1 MPENLL
7 IAIAWPYANAEIHVG
22 NITGSHLPGDI
33 VARYHRLKGNKVLM
47 VSGTDSH
54 GTPVTLAADK
64 EGKPVEEVYKKYH
77 DGFIEV
83 FKGYGIT
90 YDLFTTTH
98 TENHFKVSQAMFLA
112 LKKNGFLFT
121 QKSMQWYSPS
131 SKRFLPD
138 RYVEGTCYICGY
150 ESARSDQCDNCGNV
164 LEPEKLINPRSKEGD
179 ILSGSKGGALELRE
193 TEHFYLDLSKLEPDV
208 KQFLR
213 ERADHMRDTVIGES
227 LRKIE
232 SEGLKPRSITRD
244 LDWGIPVPLEGWE
257 GKCLYVWIEAVVG
270 YLSAAIEWS
279 QLSGNALSESK
290 GEKARAER
298 SEPTGE
304 RSRSE
309 AWLEWWAN
317 PESKHFYFQGKD
329 NIFFHTSM
337 WPAELM
343 GAGEQFFEFFSPS
356 PQPSPK
362 KGEGVKLTL
371 PYDVPAN
378 QFMNLEGQKISGSRN
393 WAVWGLDAL
402 TRYDP
407 DALRYYLTVNMPEA
421 KDSDWDWAEFVARNN
436 NELVATWGNL
446 ANRVLAFC
454 YKNWEGHVPGD
465 KGEPLS
471 LRDADLDLLAVIENG
486 FKSVGVELEAVR
498 LRSALG
504 EAMKLATAVNVYLDV
519 NAPWRAIKTDK
530 ASAALTVYTA
540 LKAIDSLKV
549 IFSPFLPFTSERLHT
564 FFGYESTLF
573 GEQYV
578 EEIKDS
584 LGTHTGLR
592 YRPSTSPAAPV
603 RTGYWKPSELKPGQ
617 KLNQPG
623 PLFKKLE
630 ESVIEEERAR
640 LGK

>member
-1 MPENLL
+1 MTLKRHSQRQMNLETQMPENIL

-33 VARYHRLKGNKVLM
+33 VARYHRLKGNNALM

-54 GTPVTLAADK
+54 GTPVTIAADK
-64 EGKPVEEVYKKYH
+64 EGKPVEEVYKRYH
-77 DGFIEV
+77 NGFVEL
-83 FKGYGIT
+83 FQGLGIS

-112 LKKNGFLFT
+112 LKQNGYLFT

-150 ESARSDQCDNCGNV
+150 EGARSDQCDNCGNI
-164 LEPEKLINPRSKEGD
+164 LEPEKLINPRSKEG
-179 ILSGSKGGALELRE
+179 GSLELRE
-193 TEHFYLDLSKLEPDV
+193 TEHFYLDLSKLEPNV
-208 KQFLR
+208 KQFLS

-279 QLSGNALSESK
+279 KLKSED
-290 GEKARAER
+290 
-298 SEPTGE
+298 
-304 RSRSE
+304 E
-309 AWLEWWAN
+309 AWREWWSN
-317 PESKHFYFQGKD
+317 PASKHFYFQGKD

-343 GAGEQFFEFFSPS
+343 GAGEQFAEIFA
-356 PQPSPK
+356 
-362 KGEGVKLTL
+362 GEKFKLTL

-378 QFMNLEGQKISGSRN
+378 QFMNLEGKKISGSRN
-393 WAVWGLDAL
+393 WAVWGRDVL

-407 DALRYYLTVNMPEA
+407 DAIRYYLTVNMPEA

-454 YKNWEGHVPGD
+454 YKHWDGHVPD
-465 KGEPLS
+465 VPFDAAQGEAT
-471 LRDADLDLLAVIENG
+471 LRPADLDLLAVISSG
-486 FKSVGVELEAVR
+486 FNTVGAELEAVR

-504 EAMKLATAVNVYLDV
+504 ETMKLATAVNQYLDV
-519 NAPWRAIKTDK
+519 NAPWTAIKTDK
-530 ASAALTVYTA
+530 ASAALTVFTA
-540 LKAIDSLKV
+540 LKAIDSLK
-549 IFSPFLPFTSERLHT
+549 ILFSPFLPFTSEKLHG
-564 FFGYESTLF
+564 FFGYETPLF

-584 LGTHTGLR
+584 LGTHTGLK
-592 YRPSTSPAAPV
+592 YRVGQIGNLS
-603 RTGYWKPSELKPGQ
+603 YWKPSELKPGQ

-630 ESVIEEERAR
+630 DSVIAEERAR